1 MSVARKAFAFAVVE
15 EALEEVCMVSILSES
30 TMNVSID
37 GFVQEVLIGSESVS
51 NLMGEEYFFKLKE
64 LGLKGKT
71 EHCSKNLFAYGEK
84 PIDVIGQFRAVLC
97 AGNVKVSTDFV
108 LVKRGRCVLGNVTSR
123 QLGVLPCRT

>member
-1 MSVARKAFAFAVVE
+1 
-15 EALEEVCMVSILSES
+15 MVSILSES

-51 NLMGEEYFFKLKE
+51 NLMGEEYFFKLKK

-71 EHCSKNLFAYGEK
+71 GHCSKNLFAYGGK

-108 LVKRGRCVLGNVTSR
+108 LVKRGRCILGNVTSR